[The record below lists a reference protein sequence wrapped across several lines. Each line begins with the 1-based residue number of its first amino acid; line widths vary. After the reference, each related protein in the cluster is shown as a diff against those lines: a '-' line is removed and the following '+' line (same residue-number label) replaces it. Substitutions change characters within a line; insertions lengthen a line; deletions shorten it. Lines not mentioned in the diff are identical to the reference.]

1 MRSDRRGPVVGILLT
16 ALAALYG
23 LTPLHADAATT
34 TGLSGRVTSAQE
46 GSMEG
51 VLVTARKSGATIAV
65 TVVSDAHGEYRFPAG
80 RLGPGTYAVSI
91 RAVGYDLDGAASVA
105 VDANDKQFDLKLV
118 PTKDLAAQLSNAEWV
133 ASAPGTDKERSATF
147 LRCVN
152 CHTLER
158 IFRSKYTTEQ
168 FQESILPRM
177 FRYSNNSIP
186 MHPQVAPPRKRGDAT
201 FNPAKFRALAEHL
214 SSVNLHDKPTWDFE
228 LKKFPRP
235 KGKATRVIITTYD
248 LPRETMQPHDTYVD
262 KGGTV
267 WASNFGEQSLIRLDA
282 KTGKVTEFPVPLLRP
297 GSPTGMLGLRAD
309 EDDNLWLGNMYQGSV
324 VKFDRKTQK
333 MRLYPIPKELL
344 DGTTQLS
351 KVSPMHSRVD
361 GKVWTQN
368 GGMTAIHR
376 IDIKTGKYETF
387 QPFKDRP
394 KGESHNLYDVLVD
407 ARNNAWF
414 VDFSKEHVGRIDA
427 KTGKIEVWEAPT
439 KGSRPRRGMVDTQG
453 RFWYGGFGTNLIGMF
468 DTNTKTFREWT
479 TPTPFAGPYDA
490 VADKNGDVWSGGQ
503 LSDRVVRLMPKSGE
517 MIEYL
522 LPTKTDM
529 RHAFVDNTPKTP
541 AFWVG
546 NNHGASI
553 IKVEP
558 LE

>member
-1 MRSDRRGPVVGILLT
+1 MRSDRRGPVASILLT
-16 ALAALYG
+16 ALTALYG
-23 LTPLHADAATT
+23 LTPLHADAATA

-105 VDANDKQFDLKLV
+105 
-118 PTKDLAAQLSNAEWV
+118 
-133 ASAPGTDKERSATF
+133 RS
-147 LRCVN
+147 
-152 CHTLER
+152 
-158 IFRSKYTTEQ
+158 
-168 FQESILPRM
+168 
-177 FRYSNNSIP
+177 
-186 MHPQVAPPRKRGDAT
+186 
-201 FNPAKFRALAEHL
+201 
-214 SSVNLHDKPTWDFE
+214 
-228 LKKFPRP
+228 
-235 KGKATRVIITTYD
+235 
-248 LPRETMQPHDTYVD
+248 
-262 KGGTV
+262 
-267 WASNFGEQSLIRLDA
+267 
-282 KTGKVTEFPVPLLRP
+282 
-297 GSPTGMLGLRAD
+297 
-309 EDDNLWLGNMYQGSV
+309 
-324 VKFDRKTQK
+324 
-333 MRLYPIPKELL
+333 
-344 DGTTQLS
+344 
-351 KVSPMHSRVD
+351 
-361 GKVWTQN
+361 
-368 GGMTAIHR
+368 
-376 IDIKTGKYETF
+376 
-387 QPFKDRP
+387 
-394 KGESHNLYDVLVD
+394 
-407 ARNNAWF
+407 NAWF

-479 TPTPFAGPYDA
+479 TPTPLAGPYDA